1 MRITIKPRAARLAAV
16 AALTAGA
23 VAMATGSA
31 FAAGPGG
38 AETCPSG
45 SVCLYYNSPGVG
57 WGSFE
62 NWSPGQNVDLHNF
75 TFAHW
80 ANGSGYGQT
89 VYQNAASIVNN
100 TGHTVY
106 VSQVSD
112 GFWVPFGNGYAG
124 SLNGAA
130 NNDARLFT

>member
-31 FAAGPGG
+31 YAAGPGG

-45 SVCLYYNSPGVG
+45 SVCLYYNSPGNG

-100 TGHTVY
+100 TGHTVW
-106 VSQVSD
+106 VSRVSD
-112 GFWVPFGNGYAG
+112 GLWYAYGNGYAG
-124 SLNGAA
+124 SLNITA
-130 NNDARLFT
+130 NDDARLFT